1 MGQEISDLALREHFG
16 PEIPGPLPPPS
27 LSVL

>member
-1 MGQEISDLALREHFG
+1 MGQEISGLALREHFG

-27 LSVL
+27 RPVL